1 MPCLRHCCN
10 ACHVTFQATT
20 RFATDSHSSAMITA
34 FVSGK
39 NACGAG
45 LKWVPVQLIFSQ
57 SNQSTT
63 HCSQPRH
70 NPMRDKE
77 SALSV
82 HSSLLALIIRTFYK
96 APVSIAIGAGCW
108 PTVGALPLKKL
119 NGSALTLAR
128 VRCPGPG

>member
-1 MPCLRHCCN
+1 MCF
-10 ACHVTFQATT
+10 ACDTAVTL
-20 RFATDSHSSAMITA
+20 AMLPFKQPLALLPIHMA
-34 FVSGK
+34 ALVSDK
-39 NACGAG
+39 DACGAG
-45 LKWVPVQLIFSQ
+45 LKWVPLHLIFSQ
-57 SNQSTT
+57 SNHSTT
-63 HCSQPRH
+63 HRSQPQH
-70 NPMRDKE
+70 NPMQDKE

-108 PTVGALPLKKL
+108 PTVGALPLQKL